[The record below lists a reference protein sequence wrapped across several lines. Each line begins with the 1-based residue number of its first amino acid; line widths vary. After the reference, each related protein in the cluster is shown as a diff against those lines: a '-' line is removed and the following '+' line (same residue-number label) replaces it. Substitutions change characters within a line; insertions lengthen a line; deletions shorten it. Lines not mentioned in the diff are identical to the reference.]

1 MDICFEGVGQ
11 VAATFRVKDGENVQA
26 GMAVT
31 LEDSG
36 TVSLGKGGEPLCGV
50 LLGSVRGG
58 AAAVQIGG
66 VAKVDCSDGTAPQVG
81 WQELVC
87 DGKGGVKTAE
97 GSNGVKCLVLA
108 VDEYEDEDKKSVVV
122 KL

>member
-11 VAATFRVKDGENVQA
+11 VAATFRVEDDENVQT

-31 LEDSG
+31 LTDNG
-36 TVSLGKGGEPLCGV
+36 TVGLGEGDKPLCGV

-66 VAKVDCSDGTAPQVG
+66 VAKVSWSGEDDPGVG
-81 WQELVC
+81 WLELVC
-87 DGKGGVKTAE
+87 DGNGGVKTAD
-97 GSNGVKCLVLA
+97 GTGGTKFLVLA
-108 VDEYEDEDKKSVVV
+108 VDGTGDEDKKSVVV
-122 KL
+122 RL

>member
-11 VAATFRVKDGENVQA
+11 TAATFQVAGEGVQP

-31 LEDSG
+31 LTASG
-36 TVSLGKGGEPLCGV
+36 TVGLGTSTGSEALCGV
-50 LLGSVRGG
+50 VLSGVRGG

-66 VAKVDCSDGTAPQVG
+66 AAKVSYSGDTAPAVG
-81 WQELVC
+81 WRELAC
-87 DGKGGVKTAE
+87 DGAGGVKVAA
-97 GSNGVKCLVLA
+97 GGMKCLVLA
-108 VDEYEDEDKKSVVV
+108 VDATAKTAVI

>member
-11 VAATFRVKDGENVQA
+11 VAATFRVKDGEDVQA
-26 GMAVT
+26 GMAVSLT
-31 LEDSG
+31 DYG
-36 TVSLGKGGEPLCGV
+36 TVGLGTDGAAVCGV

-66 VAKVDCSDGTAPQVG
+66 VAKVGYSDTAPEAG
-81 WQELVC
+81 WRELAC
-87 DGKGGVKTAE
+87 DGKGGVKIKAGGE
-97 GSNGVKCLVLA
+97 KFLVLA
-108 VDEYEDEDKKSVVV
+108 VDEDKKSVVV